1 MTFEIIC
8 KQPDA
13 REWKVTGWERRHEIA
28 LLQMRKDKRN
38 YPTQEWAIRRAKTGE
53 IVQ

>member
-1 MTFEIIC
+1 MTFEIIS

-13 REWKVTGWERRHEIA
+13 REWKVTGWERREAIA
-28 LLQMRKDKRN
+28 LLQMHKDQRQF
-38 YPTQEWAIRRAKTGE
+38 PQQEWAVRRAKTGE